1 MPVFVKLQHF
11 LKLHAELHEQKLLG
25 ASTDTCGFVQFT
37 LVRKRQQ
44 AVGGVLEAF
53 LHPHLTHRNSIFQLT
68 ASNPS
73 PTLCHI

>member
-1 MPVFVKLQHF
+1 MSAFVKLQHF
-11 LKLHAELHEQKLLG
+11 LKLHAELQEQKLLG
-25 ASTDTCGFVQFT
+25 CADTCAFVQFT

-44 AVGGVLEAF
+44 AVGGVLEAL

-68 ASNPS
+68 ASKPN